1 MAVGRGGEDLEV
13 EISKSSSTGGK
24 RSMANSDDGD
34 QDGTSKARRCRH
46 SFDLNEDLEEEEEKE
61 EEEEV
66 LVVVEGGSDDGS
78 SNYNTLASVPEG
90 TGKAPSP
97 GSPRQ
102 YVKSK
107 LPRLRWTAELH
118 ESFVMAVEKL
128 GGQDSKHLHLLI
140 I

>member
-1 MAVGRGGEDLEV
+1 MAAGQGGEDMEV
-13 EISKSSSTGGK
+13 EISRSSSTGGK
-24 RSMANSDDGD
+24 RSMAISDDGD
-34 QDGTSKARRCRH
+34 QDGTSQARRRRH
-46 SFDLNEDLEEEEEKE
+46 SFDLNEDLEEEEEE
-61 EEEEV
+61 EE
-66 LVVVEGGSDDGS
+66 VEGGSDDGS
-78 SNYNTLASVPEG
+78 SNYSTPASVTEG

-97 GSPRQ
+97 ATLRQ

-118 ESFVMAVEKL
+118 ESFVMAVDKL